1 MESLTFSPS
10 TVESV
15 SLDTPL
21 LPSSNRLP
29 QGPFPK
35 SAAGAKTGLGLGYIG
50 TQAIRPP
57 ASTDNIPT
65 SLPPSPAPSSHA
77 NWRCTL
83 STRVPSPQMHSR
95 NASSHLDISTSRL
108 EKQSTG
114 SSNAQ
119 SLAPSYYWGSQ
130 AGLGEESERGQSSKG
145 SRAPSRLGTG
155 YGNGNQDVR
164 RMSMDMLNDSDR
176 FAFVPPPAPPSPF
189 IPFDFTKSPSLRPL
203 PSPRR
208 SPPTSPH
215 KIKRKP
221 VPSIE
226 EWTLAVEEETR
237 CKFEVPEPRTPP
249 RPQPQRVYMHE
260 RGAKSTPMFSTS
272 IKPSTN
278 SPPPLP
284 TSKSANAVQT
294 VLLSLKSFSVN
305 YRSRSFGRQHEA
317 SNSSTSISTGE
328 STELQTPRE
337 SYEDFTK
344 IPVKRQERSMGAAP
358 VQVAVS
364 KSGYTTRAQRE
375 AALSPGVQSGEQK
388 KKGRFAKMFAIQ

>member
-1 MESLTFSPS
+1 MTMESLTFSPS

-15 SLDTPL
+15 SPVTPA
-21 LPSSNRLP
+21 LPSSGKFT

-65 SLPPSPAPSSHA
+65 SLPPSPTPSSPT
-77 NWRCTL
+77 NWRFTL
-83 STRVPSPQMHSR
+83 STRAPTPQTHSR
-95 NASSHLDISTSRL
+95 HASSHLDISTSRL
-108 EKQSTG
+108 EKRLTG

-155 YGNGNQDVR
+155 HGNGNQDVR
-164 RMSMDMLNDSDR
+164 RMSMDMLNDSAR
-176 FAFVPPPAPPSPF
+176 FAFVPPSAPSSPF

-203 PSPRR
+203 SSPRR

-226 EWTLAVEEETR
+226 EWTLAVEEESR
-237 CKFEVPEPRTPP
+237 CKFDLPEAATSP
-249 RPQPQRVYMHE
+249 RPQPHRVYMHE
-260 RGAKSTPMFSTS
+260 RGAKSTPVFTTS
-272 IKPSTN
+272 IKPPAN

-294 VLLSLKSFSVN
+294 VLQSLKSFSVN
-305 YRSRSFGRQHEA
+305 YRSRSFGRQNEGSH
-317 SNSSTSISTGE
+317 SSTSISTGE

-344 IPVKRQERSMGAAP
+344 ITVKKQERSMAVAP
-358 VQVAVS
+358 VQVALA
-364 KSGYTTRAQRE
+364 KNGYTTRSQRE
-375 AALSPGVQSGEQK
+375 GQSGEQK
-388 KKGRFAKMFAIQ
+388 KKGRFAKLFAIQ